1 MTAQQNTSTMARS
14 PNTTMVNAIIIIIV
28 LLLAGHVNAEEDKKK
43 SFIDEHAQPLLGLGY
58 SSLNLVDAEI
68 GTILSA
74 ESGEDIIGPAIIGG
88 AGIDGGKLLFG
99 FSRGQSRMVSYSLL
113 IGKQKPW
120 NGDKAKT
127 LIGFRLAGFIRLAYY
142 YAFEDSHQFDA
153 GIGF

>member
-1 MTAQQNTSTMARS
+1 MTSQPNIKAKTNSVNTARS
-14 PNTTMVNAIIIIIV
+14 KFAIYIAIF
-28 LLLAGHVNAEEDKKK
+28 LLAGAVNADEDKKE
-43 SFIDEHAQPLLGLGY
+43 SFLDEHAQPLLGLGY
-58 SSLNLVDAEI
+58 SSLNLVDAEVGAI
-68 GTILSA
+68 ISA

-99 FSRGQSRMVSYSLL
+99 FSRGQSRIVSYSLL

-127 LIGFRLAGFIRLAYY
+127 LIGFRLAGFIRVAYY
-142 YAFEDSHQFDA
+142 YAFQDSHQFDI